1 MPSTGVLAERETRFT
16 HLIGNLHFDLPSEFP
31 PKITANTNP
40 VFPRDVG
47 EGDSQSSS
55 GSVKK
60 SGGQSNSFEF
70 FASRSFFSSAAV
82 AL

>member
-1 MPSTGVLAERETRFT
+1 MASARILAKRDARLP
-16 HLIGNLHFDLPSEFP
+16 HLIGNVHFDLSAEFTP
-31 PKITANTNP
+31 QITANTSP
-40 VFPRDVG
+40 VFQRELG

-55 GSVKK
+55 GSIKK
-60 SGGQSNSFEF
+60 SGRQSNSFEF